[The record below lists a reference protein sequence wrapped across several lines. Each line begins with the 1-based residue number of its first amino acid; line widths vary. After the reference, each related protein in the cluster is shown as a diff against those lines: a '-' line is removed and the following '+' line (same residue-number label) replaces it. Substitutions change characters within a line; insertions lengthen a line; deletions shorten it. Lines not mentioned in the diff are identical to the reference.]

1 VLFEKL
7 QDIVGGSDEDQEEK
21 EDQRNGQT
29 SSPLS
34 LNLLSTLDSKNLATS
49 MLLDRTG
56 L

>member
-1 VLFEKL
+1 MLFEKL
-7 QDIVGGSDEDQEEK
+7 QDIVGGSDEDEEGK
-21 EDQRNGQT
+21 EHQRNGQT
-29 SSPLS
+29 SSLS